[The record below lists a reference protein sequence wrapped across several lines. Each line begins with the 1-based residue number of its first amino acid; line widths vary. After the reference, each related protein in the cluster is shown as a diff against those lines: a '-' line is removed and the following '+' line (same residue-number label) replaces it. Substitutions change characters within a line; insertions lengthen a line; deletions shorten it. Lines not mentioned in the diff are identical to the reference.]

1 VNNKGKQALQM
12 LQEQRWSRRQQIQQR
27 DTLERHR
34 DAEFDAADI
43 GALFYENTKIDLV
56 RYQFFEEK
64 SAAVDAAVDH
74 VDPDYPTAETV
85 PLPEGVELSVDL
97 GEALA
102 RRRSVRSF
110 ADEPLTR
117 RELGG
122 LLEHGAGVSDE
133 ESEKR
138 TYASPGALYP
148 TELYLLVRNVEG
160 VDPGVYYYNAPRHV
174 LRRLE
179 AGGPAFDDR
188 VASTIIGNSAADV
201 TTAGVVFVFTAT
213 FPRVT
218 FKYGARGYRYALQE
232 SGHLSQNLL
241 LAATGLGLA
250 AIPQAAFRDE
260 ATNELLGV
268 DGVSE
273 AATYTTVV
281 GRPEA
286 NG

>member
-1 VNNKGKQALQM
+1 M
-12 LQEQRWSRRQQIQQR
+12 LQEQRWSRRQQIRQR

-34 DAEFDAADI
+34 DAEFDPAGV
-43 GALFYENTKIDLV
+43 GASFYENTKLDLV

-64 SAAVDAAVDH
+64 SAAVDAVVDH

-85 PLPEGVELSVDL
+85 PLPEGVDLSVDL

-133 ESEKR
+133 ASGKR
-138 TYASPGALYP
+138 SYASPGALYP
-148 TELYLLVRNVEG
+148 SELYLLVRDVEG
-160 VDPGVYYYNAPRHV
+160 LQPGVYYYNALRHV

-179 AGGPAFDDR
+179 AGGEGFDER
-188 VASTIIGNSAADV
+188 VAATVVGNSAADV
-201 TTAGVVFVFTAT
+201 TTASVVFVITAT

-218 FKYGARGYRYALQE
+218 FKYGSRGYRYVLQE

-281 GRPEA
+281 GRPEVD
-286 NG
+286 G